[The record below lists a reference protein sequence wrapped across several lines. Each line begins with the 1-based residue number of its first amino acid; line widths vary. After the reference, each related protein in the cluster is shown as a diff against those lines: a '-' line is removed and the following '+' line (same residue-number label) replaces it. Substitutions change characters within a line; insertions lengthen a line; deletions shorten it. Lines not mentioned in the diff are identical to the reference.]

1 MFEMLIETVQVIK
14 SNMYLTR
21 FQNVSLK
28 IGLKQ
33 YCNIKDRSTMSRSN
47 SSVSTSISILTREL
61 ERRNN
66 SPFLAATLE
75 A

>member
-1 MFEMLIETVQVIK
+1 MFEMLIETVQVTK

-47 SSVSTSISILTREL
+47 ISLVSSLVVFSIYIS
-61 ERRNN
+61 
-66 SPFLAATLE
+66 
-75 A
+75 